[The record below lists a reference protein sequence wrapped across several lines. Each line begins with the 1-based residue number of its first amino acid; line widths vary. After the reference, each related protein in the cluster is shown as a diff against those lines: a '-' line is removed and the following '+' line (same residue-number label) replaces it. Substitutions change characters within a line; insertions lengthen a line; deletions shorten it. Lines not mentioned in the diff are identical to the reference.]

1 MATFFRLRARHNLSG
16 ALSLLTYYWD
26 SAGGTPTAVATEA
39 GLRVRAFW
47 VSFASHIPN
56 TSTVQIDGFGDEID
70 EATGAIVG
78 TFTGPAVASVNGTS
92 AADGLPRQ
100 TQGLLKFGT
109 AGIVAGRRI
118 TGRQYLPAPNET
130 DNTGGLPTAA
140 YVADLNTAANLLGT
154 TIVTPISQRVWHRP
168 GLAGAGLSFPVTS
181 RAGSTS
187 WAVLRSRRN

>member
-100 TQGLLKFGT
+100 TQGLLRFGT

-187 WAVLRSRRN
+187 WAVLRSRRS